1 MSYVSMNSYLYPN
14 SVSAKN
20 NNLLPVNLPNQENYV
35 RQISAQSRYRP
46 NIGGMG
52 GARGGTRGGARIRFE
67 RYENGDTQLPESMDV
82 EVGSEP
88 VENKPIQLVW
98 KTGKVSSTY
107 DPKIWGPAFWFS
119 LHTSAVYYPEDASPL
134 VRERMKQRILAI
146 PYEIPCK
153 SCMTHAS
160 SFIED
165 NRDKLDDIVS
175 NRHKLGKFYVDF
187 HNKVNKRFGKPEWTY
202 EQAYARY
209 SGVAEV
215 TYLSSN

>member
-14 SVSAKN
+14 SVSNSTSAKN
-20 NNLLPVNLPNQENYV
+20 NNLLPANLPSSENYV

-46 NIGGMG
+46 NIG
-52 GARGGTRGGARIRFE
+52 TRRIRLE
-67 RYENGDTQLPESMDV
+67 NYDKYENEFESGSNV
-82 EVGSEP
+82 EIT
-88 VENKPIQLVW
+88 ENKVTPIELVW

-107 DPKIWGPAFWFS
+107 DPKVWGPAFWFS

-202 EQAYARY
+202 EQAYAKY

-215 TYLSSN
+215 TYLSSS